1 MWSYNYDYLCHGKF
15 KYVDKY
21 LSKAKNWVY
30 VYADKAKKGFK
41 QAQAKTM
48 DAANKLY
55 NKANETYNKTFAKNL
70 YTTNKW
76 NYDSKVKKVE
86 QTKEWQNIVKSKN
99 SEYVKKNKDGT
110 YSYNIDDYLMKKKHP
125 VLDVIDDMINGRPLS
140 TNEITLDSLVA
151 GADDYVQFGM
161 AYVGLRAKILSE
173 GIKYSQGS
181 YKDEEQDI
189 YNTIE
194 QGSKLVKDLAKTYEN
209 NPQAAADL
217 MNQYSAMAERSQNIQ
232 KIANMVETQ
241 AATKGLTVD
250 NVIDNEGVQDL
261 MQQYNITESDI
272 KKYL

>member
-1 MWSYNYDYLCHGKF
+1 MWQYNYDYLCHGKF
-15 KYVDKY
+15 KYIDKY

-41 QAQAKTM
+41 QAQTKTM
-48 DAANKLY
+48 NTLNKAY
-55 NKANETYNKTFAKNL
+55 NKTNEVYNKTFNKNL

-76 NYDSKVKKVE
+76 NYDTKIKKVE
-86 QTKEWQNIVKSKN
+86 QTKEWQNIVKTKN
-99 SEYVKKNKDGT
+99 PEYVKKNKDGT

-125 VLDVIDDMINGRPLS
+125 VLDIIDDMINGRELS

-161 AYVGLRAKILSE
+161 AYVSLRAKIFSE
-173 GIKYSQGS
+173 GIKYRQGS

-217 MNQYSAMAERSQNIQ
+217 MQQYSAMAERSQNIQ

>member
-1 MWSYNYDYLCHGKF
+1 MWQYDYDYLCHGKF
-15 KYVDKY
+15 KYIDKY

-30 VYADKAKKGFK
+30 VYADKAKQGFK
-41 QAQAKTM
+41 QAQTKTM
-48 DAANKLY
+48 NTLNKAY
-55 NKANETYNKTFAKNL
+55 DKANEVYNKTFNKNL

-76 NYDSKVKKVE
+76 NYDTKIKKVE
-86 QTKEWQNIVKSKN
+86 QTKEWQDIVKSKN
-99 SEYVKKNKDGT
+99 PEYVKKNKDGT

-125 VLDVIDDMINGRPLS
+125 VLDIIDDMINGRELS

-161 AYVGLRAKILSE
+161 AYVGLRAKIFSE
-173 GIKYSQGS
+173 GIKYRQGS

-194 QGSKLVKDLAKTYEN
+194 QGSKLVKDLAKTYEE

-217 MNQYSAMAERSQNIQ
+217 IQQYSAMAERSQNIQ